1 MIFGSIFFLF
11 IFLPI
16 TLILYYIVPMKVKDY
31 VLLLCSLIF
40 YAWGEPV
47 YVLLMIFSI
56 LFNYFSGLAIDSYKR
71 QKDRRLVRFT
81 LVFSIIVNLAMLG
94 FFKYFGLFVST
105 FCNIFSIQ
113 SHYSALALPVGISF
127 YTFQAMSYVID
138 LYWGNV
144 RVQKN
149 VITFGV
155 YITMFPQLIA
165 GPIVRYTD
173 IVRQL
178 KNKRLDMT
186 HFIDGV
192 AWFIRGLSKKV
203 LLANNIGAVHEQILA
218 LSERSIVT
226 AWVGALCYT
235 MQIYFDFGGYS
246 DMAIGLGKMLGFDF
260 VKNFDYPYT
269 SKSVTEFWRRWHIS
283 LGTWF
288 REYVYIP
295 LGGNRG
301 GTLKNVRNIMIVW
314 MLTGFWHGAAWNFLL
329 WGIYYGIL
337 LILEK
342 FIFKKVLDIIPG
354 FIREFATFI
363 LVVIGWVIFFSN
375 DITSAFSYFGNMF
388 GSNGTVFFDSDA
400 GYYLASNIILLVIC
414 FIASRPFVWNLSQK
428 FFRGREASIK
438 YIVGVVIYSL
448 LLFICIAYMVNNT
461 YNPFLYFRF

>member
-1 MIFGSIFFLF
+1 M
-11 IFLPI
+11 
-16 TLILYYIVPMKVKDY
+16 
-31 VLLLCSLIF
+31 
-40 YAWGEPV
+40 
-47 YVLLMIFSI
+47 
-56 LFNYFSGLAIDSYKR
+56 
-71 QKDRRLVRFT
+71 
-81 LVFSIIVNLAMLG
+81 
-94 FFKYFGLFVST
+94 
-105 FCNIFSIQ
+105 
-113 SHYSALALPVGISF
+113 SF
-127 YTFQAMSYVID
+127 YERIKWLTDMHQDNII
-138 LYWGNV
+138 G
-144 RVQKN
+144 QK
-149 VITFGV
+149 GRL
-155 YITMFPQLIA
+155 PQLIA

-178 KNKRLDMT
+178 KNKRLNT
-186 HFIDGV
+186 VHFIDGV

-218 LSERSIVT
+218 LSERSVVT
-226 AWVGALCYT
+226 AWIGALCYT

-260 VKNFDYPYT
+260 VKNFDYPYI

-301 GTLKNVRNIMIVW
+301 GTLKNIRNIMIVW

-329 WGIYYGIL
+329 WGIYYGVL
-337 LILEK
+337 LIIEK
-342 FIFKKVLDIIPG
+342 FILKNVLDIIPG
-354 FIREFATFI
+354 FIREFITFI
-363 LVVIGWVIFFSN
+363 LVVFGWVIFFSN
-375 DITSAFSYFGNMF
+375 DIAGAFSYLGNMF
-388 GSNGTVFFDSDA
+388 GSNAIAFFDSDA

-414 FIASRPFVWNLSQK
+414 FIASRPFVWDLSQR
-428 FFRGREASIK
+428 FFRGKDASAK